1 MPCRAHLS
9 MCAVLVALTAP
20 AAAQRP
26 APKPAASTT
35 PRTAWGHPDL
45 QGRWT
50 NATVTPLERPKELGA
65 KEYFTADE
73 AAEYQKQALERFLAS
88 INFTQEAAISGEFV
102 EGVWV
107 EERAIVPTRRTSLI
121 VGPDGRI
128 PPFTPEGR
136 QRADARDARRKQEG
150 TDSAEARPLGERCL
164 WFQIGGVPMLPG
176 VGYNSN
182 YEIVQTK
189 DHVVIFAEMGSTT
202 RIIPLDGRAPLN
214 TRLQQWR
221 GDSHGRWDGDVL
233 VVETSN
239 FNDQVEFRGSSSS
252 LRVTERFR
260 RASADLILYEAT
272 IEDPATW
279 PKAWTVEVPW
289 RPLQGQI
296 YEFACHEANY
306 GLTNI
311 LKGARATDAG
321 QRN

>member
-1 MPCRAHLS
+1 
-9 MCAVLVALTAP
+9 
-20 AAAQRP
+20 
-26 APKPAASTT
+26 
-35 PRTAWGHPDL
+35 
-45 QGRWT
+45 
-50 NATVTPLERPKELGA
+50 
-65 KEYFTADE
+65 
-73 AAEYQKQALERFLAS
+73 
-88 INFTQEAAISGEFV
+88 
-102 EGVWV
+102 
-107 EERAIVPTRRTSLI
+107 
-121 VGPDGRI
+121 
-128 PPFTPEGR
+128 
-136 QRADARDARRKQEG
+136 
-150 TDSAEARPLGERCL
+150 
-164 WFQIGGVPMLPG
+164 MLPG

-214 TRLQQWR
+214 ARLQQWR

-311 LKGARATDAG
+311 LKGARATDSG